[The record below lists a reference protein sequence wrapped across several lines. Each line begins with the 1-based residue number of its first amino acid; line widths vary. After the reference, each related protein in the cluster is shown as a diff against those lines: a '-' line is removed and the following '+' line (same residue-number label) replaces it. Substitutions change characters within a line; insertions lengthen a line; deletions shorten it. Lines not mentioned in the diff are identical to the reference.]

1 MSTYD
6 WYRRPVKSPLNP
18 PHRLLLG
25 PGPSPVEPSVLDA
38 MGKPVLGHLDPE
50 FISIM
55 DQTAERL
62 RRVFRTRNPL
72 TFPVSGTGS
81 AGMETA
87 LVNLLEPGDSI
98 VIGVNGVFGMRMA
111 DAAGRAGADVT
122 TIEIPWGEPI
132 DAEQVGEVVR
142 KVKPKVVGVV
152 HAETST
158 GTRTPVELLRREI
171 GPSPLLLVDS
181 VTGLGGIPLEV
192 DKWGIDVCF
201 SGTQKCLSVP
211 PGLAPIT
218 FSPRAADAVGNRT
231 SKVQSWYLD
240 ISMLRDYWEG
250 GSGGRAYHHT
260 APISMVYGLWEG
272 LRIVLDEGLEE
283 RWQRHEEVGEFLQSE
298 LGELGFK
305 LFAKRGFRLPQLT
318 SVRLPSGVDDSLRH
332 TLLNDFDI
340 EIGGG
345 LGTVAGKV
353 WRVGLMGFGAKKEN
367 ALRLVQSLRAIL

>member
-1 MSTYD
+1 M
-6 WYRRPVKSPLNP
+6 KSPLAP

-38 MGKPVLGHLDPE
+38 MAKPVLGHLDPE

-55 DQTAERL
+55 DETSERL
-62 RRVFRTRNPL
+62 RQVFRTRNPL

-122 TIEIPWGEPI
+122 TIDTAWGEPI
-132 DAEQVGEVVR
+132 NAEQVGEIVR
-142 KVKPKVVGVV
+142 KVHPKVVGVV

-211 PGLAPIT
+211 PGLSPIT
-218 FSPRAADAVGNRT
+218 FSPRATAALGERKT
-231 SKVQSWYLD
+231 AVQSWYLD
-240 ISMLRDYWEG
+240 VSMIRNYWEG
-250 GSGGRAYHHT
+250 GAGGRAYHHT
-260 APISMVYGLWEG
+260 APISMIYGLWEG
-272 LRIVLDEGLEE
+272 LRMVLEEGLEE
-283 RWQRHEEVGEFLQSE
+283 RWQRHREVGEFLQSE
-298 LGELGFK
+298 LAELGFK
-305 LFAKRGFRLPQLT
+305 MFAKRGFRLPQLT
-318 SVRLPSGVDDSLRH
+318 SVRLPKGVDDGLRS

-345 LGTVAGKV
+345 LGDVAGKV

-367 ALRLVQSLRAIL
+367 ALRLVQSLRAIV